1 MALERKALSV
11 NELDFDRIKTNIT
24 TFLNNQNTFTDY
36 DFESSGLSVLL
47 DILSYFTHYQGIYNN
62 LVANELFLDSAV
74 KRSSLVSH
82 AKSLGYTPRSTTSP
96 VAVVNITNFEDP
108 NNAGILRRG
117 SRFSGRAGNANYNF
131 VPIRDYELD
140 SEGNVNNVELYQG
153 DVRSVSF
160 VAPSGDSSIRYT
172 IPDSAVDT
180 KTIKVQVFESPS
192 NPNGISDVW
201 AEGSNYTQIGPST
214 NAYFLQEDFD
224 ESFSVSFGDGVVG
237 RKLEAGNVITI
248 SYLVTKGDEANGIGK
263 SDSEASRSFVS
274 EQSTFAVVSV
284 VNFASGGGEKE
295 SISSI
300 RFNAP
305 KAYAAQNRAI
315 TTNDYEAL
323 IANNFGGFRSVYAFG
338 GEDAEPPQFGRV
350 IVVLNPNLGSVI
362 PTSLKTSIESF
373 LRRRCSVGVT
383 PVVQDPN
390 PLYVKYESNVIY
402 NPNKTMLNEA
412 ALKDQIQKNI
422 SRFIVN
428 NTNDF
433 NTSVSLSKIQRSVLD
448 AFSSVS
454 SMTFTPYLEY
464 RFVPVEN
471 TTSGYVVDLKNSIFH
486 PHNGHMAEIS
496 SNLFQYTDN
505 LGQTR
510 NVYLD
515 DDGNGILRVYELI
528 NGEKVYINTSFGT
541 VNYERGVINIGNYN
555 LGIAEQGGIR
565 IRAKIGGSRLT
576 SRDTSILLIDQTD
589 NSRQN
594 VVMFPDS
601 RPDRQIIASN
611 SAEGTFLG
619 TSSISRQITENII
632 VSESVTGTQNPGGGG
647 GGGGYGGA
655 SDSASSTPP
664 SSDLFQGPGSG
675 SGGGY

>member
-24 TFLNNQNTFTDY
+24 TFLNNQSTFTDY

-82 AKSLGYTPRSTTSP
+82 AKSLGYTPRSVSAA
-96 VAVVNITNFEDP
+96 VAVVNISNFDTET
-108 NNAGILRRG
+108 GVLRRG
-117 SRFSGRAGNANYNF
+117 SRFTGRVGNVNYTF
-131 VPIRDYELD
+131 VPIRDYIL
-140 SEGNVNNVELYQG
+140 SETGDAENVELYQG

-160 VAPSGDSSIRYT
+160 VAPSGDSSIRFR
-172 IPDSAVDT
+172 IPDAAVDT
-180 KTIKVQVFESPS
+180 KTIKVQVFDSPT

-201 AEGSNYTQIGPST
+201 AEGSNYTQIGPNT
-214 NAYFLQEDFD
+214 NVYFLQEDFD
-224 ESFSVSFGDGVVG
+224 ESFSISFGDGVVG
-237 RKLEAGNVITI
+237 KKLSAGNVITI
-248 SYLVTKGDEANGIGK
+248 SYLVTKGAEANGLGK
-263 SDSEASRSFVS
+263 SDSSTSRSFVS
-274 EQSTFAVVSV
+274 NVSASSTVSV
-284 VNFASGGGEKE
+284 VNYAAGGGDKE
-295 SISSI
+295 TISSI

-350 IVVLNPNLGSVI
+350 IVVLNPNVGSVI

-402 NPNKTMLNEA
+402 NPNSSLLNEV
-412 ALKDQIQKNI
+412 ALKEQIEKNI
-422 SRFIVN
+422 TRFIIE

-433 NTSVSLSKIQRSVLD
+433 NTSVSLSKVQRSVLD

-454 SMTFTPYLEY
+454 SLSFTPYLEY
-464 RFVPVEN
+464 RFVPVQN
-471 TTSGYVVDLKNSIFH
+471 TTSGYVVDLKNPIFH
-486 PHNGHMAEIS
+486 PHNNHMPEVS
-496 SNLFQYTDN
+496 SNLFQYTDD

-515 DDGNGILRVYELI
+515 DDGNGTLRVYELVS
-528 NGEKVYINTSFGT
+528 GEKIYVNTSFGT

-555 LGIAEQGGIR
+555 LGIAEQGSIR
-565 IRAKIGGSRLT
+565 VRAKIGGSRLT

>member
-24 TFLNNQNTFTDY
+24 TFLNNQSTFTDY

-82 AKSLGYTPRSTTSP
+82 AKSLGYTPRSVTAA
-96 VAVVNITNFEDP
+96 VAVVNVSNFDSQS
-108 NNAGILRRG
+108 GVLRRG
-117 SRFSGRAGNANYNF
+117 SRFTGRIGNVNYTF
-131 VPIRDYELD
+131 VPIRDYNLSSTGD
-140 SEGNVNNVELYQG
+140 VDNVELYQG

-160 VAPSGDSSIRYT
+160 VAPSGDSSIRYR
-172 IPDSAVDT
+172 IPDAAVDT
-180 KTIKVQVFESPS
+180 KSIKVQVFDSPS

-201 AEGSNYTQIGPST
+201 AEGSNYTQVGPNT
-214 NAYFLQEDFD
+214 NVYFLQEDFD
-224 ESFSVSFGDGVVG
+224 ESFSISFGDGVVG
-237 RKLEAGNVITI
+237 KKLTAGNVITI
-248 SYLVTKGDEANGIGK
+248 SYIVTKGAEANGLGK
-263 SDSEASRSFVS
+263 SDSATSRSFVS
-274 EQSTFAVVSV
+274 NVSASADISV
-284 VNFASGGGEKE
+284 VNYAAGGGDKE
-295 SISSI
+295 TISSI

-350 IVVLNPNLGSVI
+350 IVVLNPNVGSVI

-373 LRRRCSVGVT
+373 LRQRCSVGVT

-390 PLYVKYESNVIY
+390 PLYVRYDSNVIY
-402 NPNKTMLNEA
+402 NPNSSLLNEV
-412 ALKDQIQKNI
+412 ALKEQIEQNI
-422 SRFIVN
+422 TRFIIE

-433 NTSVSLSKIQRSVLD
+433 NTSVSLSKVQRSVLD

-454 SMTFTPYLEY
+454 SLSFTPYLEY
-464 RFVPVEN
+464 RFVPVQN
-471 TTSGYVVDLKNSIFH
+471 TTSGYVVDLKNPIFH
-486 PHNGHMAEIS
+486 PHNGHMPEVS
-496 SNLFQYTDN
+496 SNLFQYTDD

-515 DDGNGILRVYELI
+515 DDGNGTLRVYELVA
-528 NGEKVYINTSFGT
+528 GEKVYVNTSFGT

-555 LGIAEQGGIR
+555 LGIAEQGSIR

-589 NSRQN
+589 TSRQN

-601 RPDRQIIASN
+601 RPDRQVISSN
-611 SAEGTFLG
+611 SAEGSFLG
-619 TSSISRQITENII
+619 TSSISRQISENII
-632 VSESVTGTQNPGGGG
+632 VSESLTGTQNPVGGGG
-647 GGGGYGGA
+647 GGG
-655 SDSASSTPP
+655 SDGLIQPPTPDFGNP
-664 SSDLFQGPGSG
+664 IPDSG
-675 SGGGY
+675 SGGY

>member
-24 TFLNNQNTFTDY
+24 TFLNNQSTFTDY

-82 AKSLGYTPRSTTSP
+82 AKSLGYTPRSVTAP
-96 VAVVNITNFEDP
+96 IAVVNISNYDTQT
-108 NNAGILRRG
+108 GVLRRG
-117 SRFSGRAGNANYNF
+117 SRFTGRIGNVNYNF
-131 VPIRDYELD
+131 VPIRDYTLSSTGDVE
-140 SEGNVNNVELYQG
+140 NVELYQG

-180 KTIKVQVFESPS
+180 KTIKVQVFESPT

-201 AEGSNYTQIGPST
+201 AEGSNYTQIGPTT
-214 NAYFLQEDFD
+214 NVYFLQEDFD
-224 ESFSVSFGDGVVG
+224 ESFSISFGDGVIG
-237 RKLEAGNVITI
+237 KKLSAGNVITI
-248 SYLVTKGDEANGIGK
+248 SYLVTKGAEANGLGK
-263 SDSEASRSFVS
+263 SDSSTSRSFVS
-274 EQSTFAVVSV
+274 NASALSTVTV
-284 VNFASGGGEKE
+284 VNYAAGGGDKE
-295 SISSI
+295 TISSI

-350 IVVLNPNLGSVI
+350 IVVLNPNVGSVI

-373 LRRRCSVGVT
+373 LRQRCSVGVT
-383 PVVQDPN
+383 PVVEDPN
-390 PLYVKYESNVIY
+390 PLYVRYASNVIY
-402 NPNKTMLNEA
+402 NPNSSLLNEV
-412 ALKDQIQKNI
+412 ALKEQIEQNI
-422 SRFIVN
+422 TKFIIE

-433 NTSVSLSKIQRSVLD
+433 NTSISLSKLQRSVLN

-454 SMTFTPYLEY
+454 SLSFTPYLEY
-464 RFVPVEN
+464 RFVPVQN
-471 TTSGYVVDLKNSIFH
+471 TTSGYVVDLKNPIFH
-486 PHNGHMAEIS
+486 PHNGHMPEIS
-496 SNLFQYTDN
+496 SNLFQYTDD

-515 DDGNGILRVYELI
+515 DDGNGTLRVYELVA
-528 NGEKVYINTSFGT
+528 GEKVYVNTSFGT

-555 LGIAEQGGIR
+555 LGIAEQGSIR
-565 IRAKIGGSRLT
+565 VRAKIGGSRLT

-589 NSRQN
+589 TSRQN

-601 RPDRQIIASN
+601 RPDRQVISSN

-619 TSSISRQITENII
+619 TSSISRQISENII
-632 VSESVTGTQNPGGGG
+632 VSESVTGTQNPVGG
-647 GGGGYGGA
+647 GGA
-655 SDSASSTPP
+655 SDSASSSLP
-664 SSDLFQGPGSG
+664 SNDLFQGPGSD
-675 SGGGY
+675 SGGYG

>member
-24 TFLNNQNTFTDY
+24 TFLNNQSTFTDY

-82 AKSLGYTPRSTTSP
+82 AKSLGYTPRSVTAA
-96 VAVVNITNFEDP
+96 VAVVNISNFDSQS
-108 NNAGILRRG
+108 GVLRRG
-117 SRFSGRAGNANYNF
+117 SRFTGRIGNVSYNF
-131 VPIRDYELD
+131 VPIRDYNLSSTGGVD
-140 SEGNVNNVELYQG
+140 NVELYQG

-160 VAPSGDSSIRYT
+160 VAPSGDSSIRYR
-172 IPDSAVDT
+172 IPDAAVDT
-180 KTIKVQVFESPS
+180 KTIKVQVFDSPS

-201 AEGSNYTQIGPST
+201 AEGSNYTQVGPNT
-214 NAYFLQEDFD
+214 NVYFLQEDFD
-224 ESFSVSFGDGVVG
+224 ESFSISFGDGVVG
-237 RKLEAGNVITI
+237 KKLTAGNVITI
-248 SYLVTKGDEANGIGK
+248 SYIVTKGAEANGLGK
-263 SDSEASRSFVS
+263 SDSTTSRSFVS
-274 EQSTFAVVSV
+274 NVSASADISV
-284 VNFASGGGEKE
+284 VNYAAGGGEKE
-295 SISSI
+295 TISSI

-350 IVVLNPNLGSVI
+350 IVVLNPNVGSVI

-373 LRRRCSVGVT
+373 LRQRCSVGVT

-390 PLYVKYESNVIY
+390 PLYVRYTSNVIY
-402 NPNKTMLNEA
+402 NPNSSLLNEV
-412 ALKDQIQKNI
+412 ALKEQIEQNI
-422 SRFIVN
+422 TRFIIE

-433 NTSVSLSKIQRSVLD
+433 NTSVSLSKVQRSVLD

-454 SMTFTPYLEY
+454 SLTFTPYLEY
-464 RFVPVEN
+464 RFVPVQN
-471 TTSGYVVDLKNSIFH
+471 TTSGYVVDLKNPIFH
-486 PHNGHMAEIS
+486 PHNGHMSEVS
-496 SNLFQYTDN
+496 SNLFQYTDD

-515 DDGNGILRVYELI
+515 DDGNGNLRVYELVA
-528 NGEKVYINTSFGT
+528 GERVYVNNSFGT
-541 VNYERGVINIGNYN
+541 VNYERGLINIGNYN
-555 LGIAEQGGIR
+555 LGIAEQGSIR
-565 IRAKIGGSRLT
+565 VRAKIGGSRLN

-589 NSRQN
+589 ASRQN

-601 RPDRQIIASN
+601 RPDRQLIASN
-611 SAEGTFLG
+611 SAEGSFLG
-619 TSSISRQITENII
+619 TSSISRQISENII
-632 VSESVTGTQNPGGGG
+632 VSESVTGTQNPDTGGGDG
-647 GGGGYGGA
+647 GFGFGE
-655 SDSASSTPP
+655 SQTP
-664 SSDLFQGPGSG
+664 DPGSG
-675 SGGGY
+675 GY

>member
-24 TFLNNQNTFTDY
+24 TFLNNQSTFTDY

-82 AKSLGYTPRSTTSP
+82 AKSLGYTPRSVTAA
-96 VAVVNITNFEDP
+96 VAVVNISNFDSQS
-108 NNAGILRRG
+108 GVLRRG
-117 SRFSGRAGNANYNF
+117 SRFTGRIGNVSYNF
-131 VPIRDYELD
+131 VPIRDYNLSSTGGVD
-140 SEGNVNNVELYQG
+140 NVELYQG

-160 VAPSGDSSIRYT
+160 VAPSGDSSIRYR
-172 IPDSAVDT
+172 IPDAAVDT
-180 KTIKVQVFESPS
+180 KTIKVQVFDSPS

-201 AEGSNYTQIGPST
+201 AEGSNYTQVGPNT
-214 NAYFLQEDFD
+214 NVYFLQEDFD
-224 ESFSVSFGDGVVG
+224 ESFSISFGDGVVG
-237 RKLEAGNVITI
+237 KKLTAGNVITI
-248 SYLVTKGDEANGIGK
+248 SYIVTKGAEANGLGK
-263 SDSEASRSFVS
+263 SDSTTSRSFVS
-274 EQSTFAVVSV
+274 NVSASADISV
-284 VNFASGGGEKE
+284 VNYAAGGGDKE
-295 SISSI
+295 TISSI

-350 IVVLNPNLGSVI
+350 IVVLNPNVGSVI

-373 LRRRCSVGVT
+373 LRQRCSVGVT

-390 PLYVKYESNVIY
+390 PLYVRYTSNVIY
-402 NPNKTMLNEA
+402 NPNSSLLNEV
-412 ALKDQIQKNI
+412 ALKEQIEQNI
-422 SRFIVN
+422 TRFIIE

-433 NTSVSLSKIQRSVLD
+433 NTSVSLSKVQRSVLD

-454 SMTFTPYLEY
+454 SLTFTPYLEY
-464 RFVPVEN
+464 RFVPVQN
-471 TTSGYVVDLKNSIFH
+471 TTSGYVVDLKNPIFH
-486 PHNGHMAEIS
+486 PHNGHMSEVS
-496 SNLFQYTDN
+496 SNLFQYTDD

-515 DDGNGILRVYELI
+515 DDGNGNLRVYELVA
-528 NGEKVYINTSFGT
+528 GERVYVNNSFGT
-541 VNYERGVINIGNYN
+541 VNYERGLINIGNYN
-555 LGIAEQGGIR
+555 LGIAEQGSIR
-565 IRAKIGGSRLT
+565 VRAKIGGSRLN

-589 NSRQN
+589 ASRQN

-601 RPDRQIIASN
+601 RPDRQLIASN
-611 SAEGTFLG
+611 SAEGSFLG
-619 TSSISRQITENII
+619 TSSISRQISENII
-632 VSESVTGTQNPGGGG
+632 VSESVTGTQNPDTGGGDG
-647 GGGGYGGA
+647 GFGFGE
-655 SDSASSTPP
+655 SQTP
-664 SSDLFQGPGSG
+664 DPGSG
-675 SGGGY
+675 GY